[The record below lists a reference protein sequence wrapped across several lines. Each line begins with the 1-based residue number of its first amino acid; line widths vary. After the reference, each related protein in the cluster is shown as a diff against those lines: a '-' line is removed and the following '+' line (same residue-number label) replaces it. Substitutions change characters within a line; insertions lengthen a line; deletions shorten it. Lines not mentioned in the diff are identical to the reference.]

1 MNQIPEVVINS
12 FRNYDTPTILNA
24 LEILDPKF
32 RKEGFT
38 TKQFV
43 CGDKS
48 LSPIVGYARTAT
60 ISSLS
65 EVDSKTK
72 RDKGIDYYKYIS
84 TGLGPKISVIQ
95 DVDDRPGFGAFWGEI
110 NTSIHN
116 GLGILGVVTNGAMR
130 DLDELSPGF
139 QVLAG
144 KIGPSHAFVCIRETG
159 IEVNIFGINVRHN
172 DLIHADRHGAVVIPN
187 ELAEKLPKAID
198 LLLKRE
204 KIILDACKRKDFGF
218 EVLKKAIL
226 DSSRI

>member
-1 MNQIPEVVINS
+1 MGRSSNS
-12 FRNYDTPTILNA
+12 SNRI
-24 LEILDPKF
+24 
-32 RKEGFT
+32 FT
-38 TKQFV
+38 HV
-43 CGDKS
+43 
-48 LSPIVGYARTAT
+48 
-60 ISSLS
+60 
-65 EVDSKTK
+65 
-72 RDKGIDYYKYIS
+72 
-84 TGLGPKISVIQ
+84 
-95 DVDDRPGFGAFWGEI
+95 
-110 NTSIHN
+110 N
-116 GLGILGVVTNGAMR
+116 GILRTEAADSSIVEDPSLIIYNAMR

-144 KIGPSHAFVCIRETG
+144 KIGPSHAFVCVRETG

-204 KIILDACKRKDFGF
+204 KIILDACKRKDFEF